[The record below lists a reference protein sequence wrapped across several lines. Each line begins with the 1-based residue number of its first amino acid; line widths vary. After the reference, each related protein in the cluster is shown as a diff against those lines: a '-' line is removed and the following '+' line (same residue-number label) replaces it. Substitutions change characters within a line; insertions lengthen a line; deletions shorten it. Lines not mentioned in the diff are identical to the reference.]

1 MEIKYNSKQQFTL
14 GNSNRVMRI
23 HWRRCYDSP
32 NEGPQYVYEVFNGVE
47 GWQDYCR
54 YNEQQHTTNM
64 RNAKPVRF
72 ETLNDLNMWA
82 FRLMADH
89 NYEEFR
95 ATTRDSYFLEDTER
109 MKAHALFH
117 TGKTIRLA
125 LGFNERSRSQFG
137 NRVIKPFDLDGVSVQ
152 LLPPS
157 GLGTKATHRLK
168 MTCPI
173 CQQETTVGKFWLH
186 AEAKHQ

>member
-1 MEIKYNSKQQFTL
+1 MEIKFNSKQQFIMCHPK
-14 GNSNRVMRI
+14 RVFRI
-23 HWRRCYDSP
+23 NWRRCYDSAH
-32 NEGPQYVYEVFNGVE
+32 EGPQYVYEVFNGVA
-47 GWQDYCR
+47 GWQDFCR
-54 YNEQQHTTNM
+54 YNEQQHASNM
-64 RNAKPVRF
+64 RNAKPVHF
-72 ETLNDLNMWA
+72 ETLDDLQMWA

-89 NYEEFR
+89 NYEQFR
-95 ATTRDSYFLEDTER
+95 QTTRDSDLIRNPHR

-117 TGKTIRLA
+117 VARTIPLA
-125 LGFNERSRSQFG
+125 LGFDKRRRSQYG
-137 NRVIKPFDLDGVSVQ
+137 NRVIEPTDLDGVSVQ

-157 GLGTKATHRLK
+157 GKGTKATHRLK

>member
-1 MEIKYNSKQQFTL
+1 MEIKFNSTKQFTIP
-14 GNSNRVMRI
+14 NDSRVMRI
-23 HWRRCYDSP
+23 NWRRCYDSAH
-32 NEGPQYVYEVFNGVE
+32 EGPQYVYEVFNGVE

-54 YNEQQHTTNM
+54 YNEQQHASNM
-64 RNAKPVRF
+64 RNAKPVHF
-72 ETLNDLNMWA
+72 ETLDDLQMWA

-89 NYEEFR
+89 HYEKFR
-95 ATTRDSYFLEDTER
+95 AKTRDSYLIQNPHR
-109 MKAHALFH
+109 MKAQALYAV
-117 TGKTIRLA
+117 GRTIRLA

-137 NRVIKPFDLDGVSVQ
+137 NRVIKPTDLDGVSVQ

-157 GLGTKATHRLK
+157 GKGTKATHRLK

>member
-1 MEIKYNSKQQFTL
+1 MEIKFNSTQQFTL
-14 GNSNRVMRI
+14 SNSSRVMRI
-23 HWRRCYDSP
+23 NWRRCYDSAH
-32 NEGPQYVYEVFNGVE
+32 EGPQYVYEVFNGVE

-72 ETLNDLNMWA
+72 ETLNDLQMWA

-89 NYEEFR
+89 DYEYFR
-95 ATTRDSYFLEDTER
+95 ETTRSSYLIEKPHR

-117 TGKTIRLA
+117 VGTTIRLA
-125 LGFNERSRSQFG
+125 LGFDKRNRSQYG
-137 NRVIKPFDLDGVSVQ
+137 NRVIKPTDLDGVSVQ

-157 GLGTKATHRLK
+157 GKGTKATHRLK